1 MLKQSFTYWSFAKPD
16 TDPETLL
23 RRAAEI
29 GYDGV
34 ELLDEPLFPSA
45 KAMGLEIV
53 THRAHTHIEVGLN
66 RRENHQSIVRE
77 TEAALKLAERWKIPN
92 LICFSGNR
100 DGQRDDEGAEVTAE
114 GLRRLAPLAES
125 AGVTLLLELL
135 NSKVDH
141 PDYQADRTAWGV
153 SVTEMVGST
162 NVKLL
167 YDIYHMQVMEGDLI
181 RTIRTH
187 HGAFG
192 HLHTAGNPGRH
203 ELDGA
208 QEINYPAVFRAVAET
223 GWDGFIG
230 HEFIPTG
237 EAEDSLRRAYH
248 LVLQAERWAQ
258 GFLDA
263 GSHDGSFSDPGSE
276 L

>member
-1 MLKQSFTYWSFAKPD
+1 MLRQSFTWWSFYTPE
-16 TDPETLL
+16 TDAETLL

-34 ELLDEPLFPSA
+34 ELVSEDLFPVA
-45 KAMGLEIV
+45 RGMGLEIT
-53 THRAHTHIEVGLN
+53 THPAHQSIEKGLN
-66 RRENHQSIVRE
+66 RREHHERIVQE
-77 TEAALKLAERWKIPN
+77 TETSLRLAERWQIPN

-100 DGQRDDEGAEVTAE
+100 GGQPDDESAEITAE

-135 NSKVDH
+135 NSRIDH
-141 PDYQADRTAWGV
+141 PDYTCDHTSWGLEV
-153 SVTEMVGST
+153 LGLTGSA

-167 YDIYHMQVMEGDLI
+167 YDIYHMQIMEGDLI
-181 RTIRTH
+181 RTIQNH

-203 ELDGA
+203 ELSPA
-208 QEINYPAVFRAVAET
+208 QEINYPAVFQAVAES
-223 GWDGFIG
+223 GYSSVVG

-237 EAEDSLRRAYH
+237 DAEDSLRRAYH
-248 LVLQAERWAQ
+248 LVLEAERRAQ
-258 GFLDA
+258 GFSSA
-263 GSHDGSFSDPGSE
+263 NE
-276 L
+276 QAW

>member
-1 MLKQSFTYWSFAKPD
+1 MLKQSFTYWSFAKPG

-34 ELLDEPLFPSA
+34 ELLDEALFPLA
-45 KAMGLEIV
+45 KAMGLEVV
-53 THRAHTHIEVGLN
+53 THRAHAHIEVGLN
-66 RRENHQSIVRE
+66 RRENHNTIVRE
-77 TEAALKLAERWKIPN
+77 TEAALELAERWKIPN

-100 DGQRDDEGAEVTAE
+100 EGRNDDEGAEITAE
-114 GLRRLAPLAES
+114 GLNRLAPLAES

-135 NSKVDH
+135 NSRVDH
-141 PDYQADRTAWGV
+141 PDYQADHTAWGL
-153 SVTEMVGST
+153 SVLEQVGSERI
-162 NVKLL
+162 KLL
-167 YDIYHMQVMEGDLI
+167 YDIYHMQIMEGNLI
-181 RTIRTH
+181 RTIRAH

-223 GWDGFIG
+223 GWSGFIG
-230 HEFIPTG
+230 HEFVPTR
-237 EAEDSLRRAYH
+237 EAEDGLREAYN
-248 LVLQAERWAQ
+248 LVLQAQRWVQ
-258 GFLDA
+258 GFHNGGFYDTGYKL
-263 GSHDGSFSDPGSE
+263 
-276 L
+276 

>member
-1 MLKQSFTYWSFAKPD
+1 MLKQSFTYWSFATPK

-34 ELLDEPLFPSA
+34 ELLDEALFPSA

-53 THRAHTHIEVGLN
+53 THRAHAHIEVGLN

-77 TEAALKLAERWKIPN
+77 TEAALQLAERWKIPN

-100 DGQRDDEGAEVTAE
+100 GGQSDDEGAKITAE

-153 SVTEMVGST
+153 SVTEMVGAT

-167 YDIYHMQVMEGDLI
+167 YDIYHMQIMEGDLI
-181 RTIRTH
+181 RTIGAH
-187 HGAFG
+187 HSAFG
-192 HLHTAGNPGRH
+192 HLHTAGNPGRR

-208 QEINYPAVFRAVAET
+208 QEINYPAVFRAVAES

-237 EAEDSLRRAYH
+237 EVEDSLRGAYH
-248 LVLQAERWAQ
+248 LVLQAERRVQ
-258 GFLDA
+258 GFLD
-263 GSHDGSFSDPGSE
+263 GSFSSPGFE